1 MKKFYSLGD
10 NLIKEISRFYGD
22 KITYGKIMK
31 LLREKD
37 VKVNGGRVNKEVKTQ
52 KGDEITVYYDGEDK
66 KIEIKVLYKDDNI
79 LVAYKPKGVTSED
92 FYNAVKEKYESA
104 IFTHRLDRNT
114 DGITLFALN
123 DIAYSFIKLRLE
135 TGRTHQIRAHLA
147 FTGHFIIGDG
157 KYGKEEINRR
167 YKAKYQLLTATE
179 ITLGFAENSPL
190 YYLNDKKFTIEGT
203 I

>member
-1 MKKFYSLGD
+1 MLRVG
-10 NLIKEISRFYGD
+10 LI
-22 KITYGKIMK
+22 TGK
-31 LLREKD
+31 
-37 VKVNGGRVNKEVKTQ
+37 
-52 KGDEITVYYDGEDK
+52 
-66 KIEIKVLYKDDNI
+66 
-79 LVAYKPKGVTSED
+79 
-92 FYNAVKEKYESA
+92 
-104 IFTHRLDRNT
+104 
-114 DGITLFALN
+114 
-123 DIAYSFIKLRLE
+123 
-135 TGRTHQIRAHLA
+135 THQIRAHLA